1 MSPRNIFLI
10 SSRNTEAQRS
20 HFAIFVPAAEHP
32 DRGTLIQAVGA
43 PMTGYVLELKRN
55 YAPKDDSTEKYRM
68 IEIGHVD
75 STKIIDSSSG
85 VKESD
90 GIPRGEIEFAASE
103 IPTPGIGDNYL
114 APVNDIT
121 NKRCQEWTM
130 EFVRHLVGKHLIE
143 PEAIQIVQS
152 QRDPSSHGIGLQP
165 TLRR

>member
-1 MSPRNIFLI
+1 MSLRTIYLI

-43 PMTGYVLELKRN
+43 PMTGYVIELKRN
-55 YAPKDDSTEKYRM
+55 YAPKEDSTEKYRM

-75 STKIIDSSSG
+75 STKIIDSSSR

-90 GIPRGEIEFAASE
+90 GIPKGDIEIAASE
-103 IPTPGIGDNYL
+103 IPTPGISDNFL
-114 APVNDIT
+114 APVNDMT

-130 EFVRHLVGKHLIE
+130 EYVRNLVGKHLIE

-152 QRDPSSHGIGLQP
+152 QRDPPTHAIGLQP